1 MYTANLAAAIAA
13 VEPSMEKSLV
23 CGNQAE
29 PGTES
34 ESSEDFSS
42 EDEDKLPKLDY
53 VLKRMADDVQS
64 LYQLSLLVNRPGF
77 KKRYIHSTRDH
88 DHDPRVAHYAYFDL
102 RHVEEKL
109 LQWKKMDKKIANEE
123 EPPAPV
129 SESAPDP
136 IFATGSCEHF
146 LAKRLAVANIKRRE
160 QLMYW
165 SRHPDAPP
173 IVPNLALADL
183 RSAAPAAEALV
194 VTAPPQQGPQVN
206 PEDTK
211 SVVAKTVMTKQ
222 TFSIV
227 ARTDVL
233 DAQTE
238 SGPQRTIYAE
248 TTVGNM
254 RSNHVPALPKAAKLS
269 PTFEC
274 PYCRIKIRSSA
285 VKSRQNWK

>member
-1 MYTANLAAAIAA
+1 
-13 VEPSMEKSLV
+13 VR
-23 CGNQAE
+23 GDHAE

-34 ESSEDFSS
+34 ESSEDFGS
-42 EDEDKLPKLDY
+42 EDEDKLSKLGY
-53 VLKRMADDVQS
+53 VLKRMADDIQT

-77 KKRYIHSTRDH
+77 HQRYIHSTGDH
-88 DHDPRVAHYAYFDL
+88 DHDPRVAHYAFFDL

-109 LQWKKMDKKIANEE
+109 LQWKMVETKIANEE

-136 IFATGSCEHF
+136 IFATGGCEHF
-146 LAKRLAVANIKRRE
+146 LVKRLAVANIKRRE

-173 IVPNLALADL
+173 EVPDLAVANLK
-183 RSAAPAAEALV
+183 SAAPAAEPPV
-194 VTAPPQQGPQVN
+194 VATAPPQQGPRAI

-211 SVVAKTVMTKQ
+211 SIVAKTVMTNQ
-222 TFSIV
+222 TFSTV
-227 ARTDVL
+227 ARTDFL

-254 RSNHVPALPKAAKLS
+254 NSNRVPSLPKAAQLS

-274 PYCRIKIRSSA
+274 PYCHIKVRYSA
-285 VKSRQNWK
+285 VESRQNWK

>member
-1 MYTANLAAAIAA
+1 
-13 VEPSMEKSLV
+13 VRGEH
-23 CGNQAE
+23 AE

-34 ESSEDFSS
+34 ESSEDSGS
-42 EDEDKLPKLDY
+42 EDEDKLPELGY
-53 VLKRMADDVQS
+53 VLKRMADDVNS

-77 KKRYIHSTRDH
+77 NRRYIHSTGNH
-88 DHDPRVAHYAYFDL
+88 DRDPRVAHYAFFDL
-102 RHVEEKL
+102 RHVEQKL
-109 LQWKKMDKKIANEE
+109 LQWKKDDTKIANEE
-123 EPPAPV
+123 ELPAPV
-129 SESAPDP
+129 SESASDP
-136 IFATGSCEHF
+136 IFATGRCGYF
-146 LAKRLAVANIKRRE
+146 LTERLAVANTKRRE

-165 SRHPDAPP
+165 SRHPDIPPPAPD
-173 IVPNLALADL
+173 LAVADL
-183 RSAAPAAEALV
+183 KSAAPAGEAPVV
-194 VTAPPQQGPQVN
+194 VTAAPQRDPQAI

-211 SVVAKTVMTKQ
+211 SIVAKTVMTKQ
-222 TFSIV
+222 TFSTV

-254 RSNHVPALPKAAKLS
+254 HSNRVPTLPKADELN

-274 PYCRIKIRSSA
+274 PYCRIKILSSA